1 MQKRAKII
9 KITCQN
15 TEKSQK
21 IEVWGGPGGSR
32 GRSWGHFGPRAA
44 QERKKAE
51 KHELGPSPGS
61 PNGPKGRPK
70 CTKNRS
76 EWFFLEHFGHLW
88 LLGVQLQKKPE
99 NGCPLNPENR
109 DYSWT
114 VVQKQ
119 HFQVSRKSIQ
129 NELQKL

>member
-1 MQKRAKII
+1 MEKRAKII
-9 KITCQN
+9 KITFQN
-15 TEKSQK
+15 THKSLK

-32 GRSWGHFGPRAA
+32 GRSWSHFGPRAA
-44 QERKKAE
+44 QDSKKAE
-51 KHELGPSPGS
+51 KHGPVTLPRL
-61 PNGPKGRPK
+61 PKWRPK
-70 CTKNRS
+70 CTKNRA
-76 EWFFLEHFGHLW
+76 ELFFLEHFRRLW
-88 LLGVQLQKKPE
+88 LLGVQFHKKPE

-129 NELQKL
+129 NELQK